1 MKLLSLLA
9 ALLFAVAASAETVV
23 VQQIGFFF
31 TPREVVIAPGDSV
44 RFVWTSGTHTVSE
57 GTDGVVNGNEAFTSS
72 LTSGVSSYT
81 VNFSEAFLAANPRA
95 GDRYEYFCAPH
106 FSIQMKGAIQVARPV
121 PGTAQCFGTPT
132 ACPCGNGSNGQVGC
146 INSVLS
152 GARLR
157 ALGSANT
164 TADTLQLSVT
174 GVPEGNSVLFF
185 QGSTLVAGGAGA
197 VFGDGLRC
205 AGGTV
210 VRLGVKSVSF
220 GVARYPELGD
230 LSIAQ
235 RGFVPAGAT
244 RVYQCWYLEGLG
256 ACGSFSSNTSNA
268 FEINW
273 QP

>member
-1 MKLLSLLA
+1 
-9 ALLFAVAASAETVV
+9 
-23 VQQIGFFF
+23 
-31 TPREVVIAPGDSV
+31 
-44 RFVWTSGTHTVSE
+44 
-57 GTDGVVNGNEAFTSS
+57 
-72 LTSGVSSYT
+72 
-81 VNFSEAFLAANPRA
+81 
-95 GDRYEYFCAPH
+95 
-106 FSIQMKGAIQVARPV
+106 
-121 PGTAQCFGTPT
+121 
-132 ACPCGNGSNGQVGC
+132 VGC